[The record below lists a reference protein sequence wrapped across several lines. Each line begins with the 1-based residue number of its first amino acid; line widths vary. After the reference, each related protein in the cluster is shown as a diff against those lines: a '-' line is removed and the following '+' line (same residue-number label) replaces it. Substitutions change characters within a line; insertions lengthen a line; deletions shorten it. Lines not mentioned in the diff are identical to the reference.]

1 MPLPK
6 RKLPSLDN
14 DLNLQSD
21 DFNEDF
27 EQIQDL
33 TDEDFL
39 PIDEQKSEIKDSEIK
54 HIGYEEVRED
64 KAPEKTKEKEQTDN
78 NEKKGKIKQKQ
89 NKASEVLKKLSNN
102 ISNFDYTKLN
112 RKHYIII
119 GSVFT
124 CFILL
129 FILLSLINKPKS
141 NTKENNNSKHNTEKV
156 SKNNSKIKYT
166 FKKDVSNGIIFDV
179 VTEKSTKINLQRL
192 FKDNN
197 GNIIV
202 CESGDIEITKGSQEV
217 FAECLNNR
225 ESSDVKNTDKKLI
238 KDNLVEIK
246 ELKGD

>member
-89 NKASEVLKKLSNN
+89 NKASEVFKKLSKKM
-102 ISNFDYTKLN
+102 FQME
-112 RKHYIII
+112 
-119 GSVFT
+119 
-124 CFILL
+124 
-129 FILLSLINKPKS
+129 LSLMLLL
-141 NTKENNNSKHNTEKV
+141 
-156 SKNNSKIKYT
+156 KN
-166 FKKDVSNGIIFDV
+166 
-179 VTEKSTKINLQRL
+179 Q
-192 FKDNN
+192 
-197 GNIIV
+197 
-202 CESGDIEITKGSQEV
+202 Q
-217 FAECLNNR
+217 
-225 ESSDVKNTDKKLI
+225 KLI
-238 KDNLVEIK
+238 YKDYLKTIMEI
-246 ELKGD
+246 L